1 MQMGMVG
8 LGRMGAS
15 MVRRLM
21 RGGHEC
27 VVYDVNADAVARVV
41 KEGARGTSSL
51 DAFAAALKKPR
62 VAWMMVPAAVVEQTV
77 GRSVTPVRTGRHH
90 RRRRQLAL
98 HRRHSPREGVGHARH
113 SLRGCRHE
121 WRRLGPRARL
131 LPDDRRRA
139 GHRAAPRSA
148 VCDAGAGRRFGIRA
162 RPVATRSRAGP
173 RSTAICIAGRTAPVT
188 S

>member
-15 MVRRLM
+15 MVRRFM

-41 KEGARGTSSL
+41 KEGGRGASSL

-77 GRSVTPVRTGRHH
+77 IDLSH
-90 RRRRQLAL
+90 RFERGQLA
-98 HRRHSPREGVGHARH
+98 RSGR
-113 SLRGCRHE
+113 LRG
-121 WRRLGPRARL
+121 
-131 LPDDRRRA
+131 
-139 GHRAAPRSA
+139 
-148 VCDAGAGRRFGIRA
+148 
-162 RPVATRSRAGP
+162 
-173 RSTAICIAGRTAPVT
+173 
-188 S
+188 